1 MWRRDRAVPAALAGA
16 RATPAGTRQMSR
28 EVPPIR
34 TPRTPEELVDILAH
48 AHAAALGEAPGENRL
63 RLAWSQIMLEHARG
77 RAIWC
82 GNIGNV
88 TCDPRRYRG
97 PHYVFFTEERIKR
110 NPDVWK
116 KVKVCFRA
124 HASVA
129 AGAEDYWNRMSREFA
144 AALPFFDRGD
154 VAGACAELST
164 LNYFT
169 ARVEPYE
176 REVRLIQREFED
188 AFWNYP

>member
-1 MWRRDRAVPAALAGA
+1 
-16 RATPAGTRQMSR
+16 MSR
-28 EVPPIR
+28 RVEPVR

-48 AHAAALGEAPGENRL
+48 AHTVALGEAPNENRL
-63 RLAWSQIMLEHARG
+63 RLAWSQTMLENGRG
-77 RAIWC
+77 KAIWC
-82 GNIGNV
+82 GNIGNIS
-88 TCDPRRYRG
+88 CNPQRYLDSY
-97 PHYVFFTEERIKR
+97 YVFVTEERVKR
-110 NPDVWK
+110 NPDVFK
-116 KVKVCFRA
+116 KVEMCFRA

-129 AGAEDYWNRMSREFA
+129 AGAEDYWRRMSREFA

-169 ARVEPYE
+169 ARIEPYE